1 VSEVKGYLFDE
12 LVDVII
18 DNLAPKVSPAEA
30 QELAEDILKL
40 IENWLVSDLY
50 A

>member
-1 VSEVKGYLFDE
+1 MRGYLFDE

-18 DNLAPKVSPAEA
+18 DSLAPKVSPAEA
-30 QELAEDILKL
+30 QALAEDILKL
-40 IENWLVSDLY
+40 IETWFVSDLY